1 MVVFILYCIV
11 WSGMAGWVTVE
22 YGIVWR
28 REGAKGIERW
38 WSGAVYS
45 QS

>member
-1 MVVFILYCIV
+1 MV

-22 YGIVWR
+22 YGILCIVYGIVWR
-28 REGAKGIERW
+28 REGAKGIESW